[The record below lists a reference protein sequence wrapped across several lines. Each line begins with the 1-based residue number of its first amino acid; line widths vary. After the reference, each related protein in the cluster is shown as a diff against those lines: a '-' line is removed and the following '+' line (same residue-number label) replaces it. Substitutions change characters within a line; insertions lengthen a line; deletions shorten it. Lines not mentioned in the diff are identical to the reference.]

1 MKSSTTK
8 SGLTSELRALTH
20 EFARIRATGN
30 ERAASRAF
38 EALYLAAMGTGTRG
52 PLVRVAF
59 RSCRKNW
66 DLAYDIAQTILL
78 ETREEVPAVLLG
90 TWRGNVAYA
99 AKKRA
104 LQTTRQRKREVSLDD
119 PSIETDD
126 RATICSRRAERRA
139 FERAETHTPES
150 AVMLA
155 EAARLAGAGE
165 VSIALTTSALP
176 MSREGE
182 GSEVGGLEPGQ
193 LRALNAIVSMAFERV
208 PLTVPA
214 LMERTHNKSDTGVR
228 KYFSDLKKAG
238 WLDEDGVVIRT
249 FDGVTVPSNPRVRMA
264 KPSHGLTLGQVRA
277 LDAYVALVRET
288 AERPTPEAVVA
299 RIVTDGGHAYRN
311 PKALVKALWVG
322 GFVDEKTGAVLRT
335 IDGSDVPTLGTVEIA
350 RDVVVPAVRKGPVRR
365 MGHKPARPPAK
376 VIALHVARE
385 ERAAKAEAAK
395 TPKAVNDSV
404 RAGAPSVGAM
414 RALAAVSTLMA
425 ETGEAPAKVDVV
437 ARIERDTGH
446 AYTVPSLNRMYR
458 ELRAAGLLDAS
469 NEPLSASEVRSGEDV
484 AIVPTGAPPTS
495 EEKTGTDDLPVQVDV
510 VIDGVVEDT
519 FPVPTVE
526 DERETKRQRESLKTP
541 DRRGIEV
548 PRHGIF
554 GKLTLDTA
562 GLASWTAPLVAP
574 VRALADV
581 VPAHAFTGVT
591 PFVVDAP
598 SPRGWDD
605 ADTLPAWM
613 VAAIAREA
621 PRPEPPRLFASAA
634 PGVTSERESGSADPP
649 GEAPN
654 GALLVKA
661 DDRRARPT
669 SEVSIAE
676 RLLSYARDTELDP
689 DVSSPPDEFVFP
701 DEDQSAPR
709 RPRVKRGRHGR
720 RVKA

>member
-1 MKSSTTK
+1 MKSSTK

-20 EFARIRATGN
+20 EFARIRAAGN
-30 ERAASRAF
+30 ERAARRAY

-78 ETREEVPAVLLG
+78 ETREEDPTVLLG
-90 TWRGNVAYA
+90 TWRGNIAYA
-99 AKKRA
+99 VKKRA

-119 PSIETDD
+119 PAIENDD

-139 FERAETHTPES
+139 FDRAETHTPES

-182 GSEVGGLEPGQ
+182 GSEVGGLEPKE
-193 LRALNAIVSMAFERV
+193 LKVLNAVVEMAIDGV
-208 PLTVPA
+208 ALTVPA
-214 LMERTHNKSDTGVR
+214 LMERTHNPSDRAVR
-228 KYFSDLKKAG
+228 KYLSQLRQKG
-238 WLDEDGVVIRT
+238 WLDANDVVVRT
-249 FDGVTVPSNPRVRMA
+249 FDGTTVPANPRIRQTR
-264 KPSHGLTLGQVRA
+264 PEHGLKVGEA
-277 LDAYVALVRET
+277 LALTAYVALVRET
-288 AERPTPEAVVA
+288 AERPTIEAVA
-299 RIVTDGGHAYRN
+299 SRIVADGGHAYRN
-311 PKALVKALWVG
+311 PKALVKSLWVG

-335 IDGSDVPTLGTVEIA
+335 IDGSEIPTLGTVEHKH
-350 RDVVVPAVRKGPVRR
+350 DVVVPAVRKGPVRR

-376 VIALHVARE
+376 VIPIDVARSA
-385 ERAAKAEAAK
+385 RAIAE
-395 TPKAVNDSV
+395 
-404 RAGAPSVGAM
+404 PSIGAM
-414 RALAAVSTLMA
+414 RALAAISALTA
-425 ETGEAPAKVDVV
+425 ETGETPSKTAVA
-437 ARIERDTGH
+437 ARIARDTGH
-446 AYTVPSLNRMYR
+446 DYRMPSLNRIYLQ
-458 ELRAAGLLDAS
+458 LRAAGLLDAS

-495 EEKTGTDDLPVQVDV
+495 EKTGTDDLPVQVDV

-519 FPVPTVE
+519 LPVPTAE
-526 DERETKRQRESLKTP
+526 DEREIKRRRESLKTP

-562 GLASWTAPLVAP
+562 GLASWTSPLVAP
-574 VRALADV
+574 VRTLADV
-581 VPAHAFTGVT
+581 VPAHAFTGVA

-605 ADTLPAWM
+605 ADALPAWM
-613 VAAIAREA
+613 VAAIAREV

-634 PGVTSERESGSADPP
+634 PGVESERESGSADPP
-649 GEAPN
+649 DEAPD

-661 DDRRARPT
+661 DERRARPT

-676 RLLSYARDTELDP
+676 RLLSFARDTELDP

-701 DEDQSAPR
+701 DEDDSAPR